1 MVTHPIV
8 VRGIGLDRQL
18 AARPVLLRMRDTDFP
33 ARFFDDLGR
42 DPGLRLSTTAPVGL
56 SASGTARL
64 LQPVQR
70 TLQVAMIDLSCDTV
84 GSPRLSPDRIESAGV
99 VIRRIAVDPTARIHR
114 HDLTPEAWMQSA
126 DGAFGWVRLKKS
138 DEDLDPDPARRPA
151 LLSGQPALDRMLSEH
166 LMRSALTE
174 IVSPAFVMPPEV
186 CERLGQTVVFAAVPT
201 ASSDVSDQS
210 PVAIDF
216 SDGSLRQ
223 NIPPLLLEG
232 THYAPYA
239 DGTVDYRFMSA
250 DYCRQHDATEFL
262 SFLNLLQVV
271 AIELSAFDGTPF
283 GQQLVQALNR
293 RSVTFSNGDRS
304 PVGDYLSTANGILLS
319 GSPTG
324 NGSLVLPIDW
334 DVSTRDDEAAVVA
347 AAANCLRA
355 RSQAVLAP
363 EGRYQDPTRLY
374 KLRLFLR
381 LRGHDG
387 GREQCLPRTIWS
399 EYSEVFEIAP
409 WYEAAGIV
417 GPPVPLPRPTAAFF
431 KAAKPNVSFVV
442 PDTLMNAIQGSSL
455 GELGK
460 GNGPSGG
467 LDLSWI
473 CSFNIPIITICAFFV
488 LNIFLSLLNIVFF
501 WLPFVKI
508 CIPIPSA
515 AVSKVGGE
523 S

>member
-1 MVTHPIV
+1 MVTHPIL

-18 AARPVLLRMRDTDFP
+18 AARPTLLRMRDTDFP
-33 ARFFDDLGR
+33 ARFFADLGR
-42 DPGLRLSTTAPVGL
+42 DPASRLSTAALVGPGPDGVL
-56 SASGTARL
+56 HL

-70 TLQVAMIDLSCDTV
+70 SLQVAMIDLSCDTV
-84 GSPRLSPDRIESAGV
+84 GGPRLSPDRIDGAGL
-99 VIRRIAVDPTARIHR
+99 VIRRIATDPKSRTNR
-114 HDLTPEAWMQSA
+114 HDLTPEAWMQNA
-126 DGAFGWVRLKKS
+126 AGAFGWTRLKKS
-138 DEDLDPDPARRPA
+138 DEELDPDPARRPA
-151 LLSGQPALDRMLSEH
+151 LFSGQPALDRLLSAH
-166 LMRSALTE
+166 LMQSALTE
-174 IVSPAFVMPPEV
+174 TISPAFVMPPEV
-186 CERLGQTVVFAAVPT
+186 CERLGKTIVFAAVPT

-210 PVAIDF
+210 PVALDY

-239 DGTVDYRFMSA
+239 GRTVDYRYMSA
-250 DYCRQHDATEFL
+250 DYCRQHGALDFL
-262 SFLNLLQVV
+262 AFLNLLQVV
-271 AIELSAFDGTPF
+271 AIELNAFDGTPD
-283 GQQLVQALNR
+283 GQRLVQALNR
-293 RSVTFSNGDRS
+293 RSVTLSNDDKWN
-304 PVGDYLSTANGILLS
+304 VGDFLAAANSVLLS

-324 NGSLVLPIDW
+324 NGSLDLPIDW
-334 DVSTRDDEAAVVA
+334 EPSSRDDEAAVIA
-347 AAANCLRA
+347 AAQHCLAA
-355 RSQAVLAP
+355 RGRAVLAP

-381 LRGHDG
+381 VRGHDRG
-387 GREQCLPRTIWS
+387 HEHCPPRTIWS
-399 EYSEVFEIAP
+399 EYSDAFEIAP
-409 WYEAAGIV
+409 WYEAAGLI

-455 GELGK
+455 GELSK

-467 LDLSWI
+467 LNLSWI